1 MTLRKIK
8 NYVKAHDGATIDAS
22 TGDIALIDAGYMVS
36 LAGYETK
43 TTLRRLSFKQVRY
56 YLKEAKKRGA
66 FLGLWLDNDG
76 ALYIDLSVNIA
87 LLGNAVIMARAN
99 KQLAI
104 YDVKNAVSI
113 YL

>member
-1 MTLRKIK
+1 MTLRQLK
-8 NYVKAHDGATIDAS
+8 NYVKHNDGATIDAS
-22 TGDIALIDAGYMVS
+22 TGDIALLNAGYMVS

-43 TTLRRLSFKQVRY
+43 TTLRRLSYRLVRY

-66 FLGLWLDNDG
+66 FLGLWLDGG
-76 ALYIDLSVNIA
+76 ALYVDISVNIA
-87 LLGNAVIMARAN
+87 LLGEAVIKARDN